1 MSPFT
6 LSDSKCISSLAMT
19 TLPSWYF
26 SWGDIYSLVSPSL
39 VASTLASST
48 TFFGRSSLCPTIC
61 LLHTPTYH
69 AACTVHH
76 SKTLSQNEPQPI
88 LVQSH
93 QYPYPTKNDHK
104 LPVSNPW
111 IPSFPFTSS
120 VPAPTR
126 FLRRLHYVGTSSSPA
141 TFVNGRTLQ
150 DLRLTLPLY
159 LQPKYLPIRTTE
171 IFHCVTQS
179 FWSLARMI
187 TLQG

>member
-1 MSPFT
+1 MLTFT
-6 LSDSKCISSLAMT
+6 VLDRECISYLAMAT
-19 TLPSWYF
+19 SPSWYF
-26 SWGDIYSLVSPSL
+26 SWGDISSLVSPSL

-93 QYPYPTKNDHK
+93 QYPYPTTNDHK

-120 VPAPTR
+120 GPAPTR

-150 DLRLTLPLY
+150 TLRLTLPLH
-159 LQPKYLPIRTTE
+159 LQPTYLPLNTTK
-171 IFHCVTQS
+171 IDHCVTTS
-179 FWSLARMI
+179 RFTI
-187 TLQG
+187 Y